1 MLAAASSAAQD
12 ARAEQPEPDEADLK
26 YFFEC
31 SELAKMQLL
40 SFDKA
45 KSCTRAYMSIKLSFV
60 PGVGFDDFDALSAQ
74 EKAAVNSFGYKRYLE
89 WRLRNAAQ
97 VNALAATPR
106 SSSVSAED

>member
-1 MLAAASSAAQD
+1 
-12 ARAEQPEPDEADLK
+12 
-26 YFFEC
+26 
-31 SELAKMQLL
+31 MQLL

-45 KSCTRAYMSIKLSFV
+45 KSCTRAYMRIKLSFV

-97 VNALAATPR
+97 VNANAKG
-106 SSSVSAED
+106 SSKRKASAVLGGR